1 MATVNC
7 LRGRWLLIKSMADCM
22 FKSGVFDAMGYKIS
36 KVRCEVGCAAV
47 CRAKN
52 VSKYGT
58 VITLLLVYNDI
69 I

>member
-1 MATVNC
+1 
-7 LRGRWLLIKSMADCM
+7 MADCM